1 MAKKTISSNSPPII
15 WSTVDQ
21 AFNDINDNFNE
32 IYAAI
37 GGTGVEFTDLG
48 TDLIPRYTEQYDLGS
63 AAKRWKDLY
72 LSGSSLYLGN
82 AVITASG
89 TALNLPAGSTIGG
102 SVLDNEYFREIA
114 VSGQSNIVADAG
126 GNDVLTIA
134 SGNAGITLTTD
145 AATDTLTITNSGVVD
160 ITAGNAGISILG
172 TTTKSI
178 TNAGVIDVS
187 AGAGITI
194 TGTKTNYSIAVS
206 GVISVVTDPGSG
218 ITLDTSVA
226 NTVRVTNSAP
236 NIVQNT
242 FRYVTVSGDPTI
254 IDSGTGSAT
263 LVFGTGSGISLTPN
277 STAKSVTIN
286 NTGVTSLA
294 GNTGISVSNS
304 TGSVNLTNTGVTSL
318 TAGDGMSVSAATG
331 GVTITNTRYGF
342 QNISVAGQ
350 GAVQAD
356 NVTDTLVLVAGNNVT
371 LTTNPTNDSITINA
385 IVPEEN
391 LGLSFAVV
399 DTGSTIVDIPAGQT
413 LTFIAGTNVTLDA
426 NPVAGSIT
434 INSIGSGGGGVGGGG
449 DFELYVAAD
458 DSTLRPIFTGEVIEF
473 LGTDG
478 ITTTSDNEGR
488 ITIKGSTSNIY
499 GSLSIND
506 STGNI
511 VISTSGTILIQGASN
526 SPVTLGG
533 GTSGD
538 IIFSSGTQGIDYG
551 DLDNKP
557 TSLLASR
564 AALAGTTASLAN
576 AATGNLQITG
586 YKGYMLYKI
595 QTSAAAWVRIYT
607 DAASRSADSARA
619 EGTDP
624 TPGSGVIAEVITTGA
639 QTILISPGAIGFNNE
654 SSPTTAIELAVT
666 NKSGGTTTITVTLT
680 AVKLEG

>member
-102 SVLDNEYFREIA
+102 SVLDNEYFREIS

-242 FRYVTVSGDPTI
+242 FRYVSVSGDPTI

-511 VISTSGTILIQGASN
+511 VISTSGTILIQGVSN

-538 IIFSSGTQGIDYG
+538 IVFSSGTQGIDYG

>member
-134 SGNAGITLTTD
+134 SGNAGITLTTN

-413 LTFIAGTNVTLDA
+413 LAFIAGTNVTLDA

>member
-32 IYAAI
+32 IYASI

-48 TDLIPRYTEQYDLGS
+48 TDLIPRFTEQYDLGS

-72 LSGSSLYLGN
+72 LSGSSLYLGD
-82 AVITASG
+82 AVITSTG
-89 TALNLPAGSTIGG
+89 SALNLPAGSTIGG
-102 SVLDNEYFREIA
+102 AVLDNEYFREIA
-114 VSGQSNIVADAG
+114 IAGQTNIVADVG
-126 GNDVLTIA
+126 GNDILTIA
-134 SGNAGITLTTD
+134 AGNTGITLTTN
-145 AATDTLTITNSGVVD
+145 AATNTLTISNSGVTQLTQGLG
-160 ITAGNAGISILG
+160 ITVSGSTG
-172 TTTKSI
+172 SI
-178 TNAGVIDVS
+178 TITNNGVRS
-187 AGAGITI
+187 LTQGAGITLSGTANDI
-194 TGTKTNYSIAVS
+194 TVTNN

-218 ITLDTSVA
+218 ITLDTSVP
-226 NTVRVTNSAP
+226 NVVRVTNSAP

-242 FRYVTVSGDPTI
+242 FRYVQVSGDPTV
-254 IDSGTGSAT
+254 IDSGTGAAT
-263 LVFGTGSGISLTPN
+263 LTFATGSGISLTPN
-277 STAKSVTIN
+277 AVTRSVTVN

-294 GNTGISVSNS
+294 GSTGISVNS
-304 TGSVNLTNTGVTSL
+304 ATGSVNITNTGVTSL

-331 GVTITNTRYGF
+331 GITITNTRYGF

-356 NVTDTLVLVAGNNVT
+356 NVTDTLVLVAGENVT
-371 LTTNPTNDSITINA
+371 ITTNPSNDSITINA
-385 IVPEEN
+385 TVPET
-391 LGLSFAVV
+391 GITFATI
-399 DTGSTIVDIPAGQT
+399 DTGSTVVDIPAGQT
-413 LTFIAGTNVTLDA
+413 LTFIAGTNITLDTDA
-426 NPVAGSIT
+426 AAGSIT
-434 INSIGSGGGGVGGGG
+434 INSIGGGGGGGGGGG
-449 DFELYVAAD
+449 DFELFVAAD

-473 LGTDG
+473 LGSDG

-488 ITIKGSTSNIY
+488 ITIKGSTSNAY
-499 GSLSIND
+499 GSLSID
-506 STGNI
+506 DGTGDITITSTGD
-511 VISTSGTILIQGASN
+511 ILIQGN
-526 SPVTLGG
+526 SSSTITLGG
-533 GTSGD
+533 GTGGD
-538 IIFSSGTQGIDYG
+538 IIFSSPTQGIDYG

-557 TSLLASR
+557 TSLLGSR
-564 AALAGTTASLAN
+564 AALSGTTASLAN

-607 DAASRSADSARA
+607 DAASRSADSSRA

-666 NKSGGTTTITVTLT
+666 NKSGSTGTITVTLT
-680 AVKLEG
+680 AVKLED

>member
-385 IVPEEN
+385 MVPEEN

-488 ITIKGSTSNIY
+488 ITIKGSTSNAY
-499 GSLSIND
+499 GSLSID
-506 STGNI
+506 DGTGDITIASTGD
-511 VISTSGTILIQGASN
+511 ILIQGSAS
-526 SPVTLGG
+526 STVTLGG

-538 IIFSSGTQGIDYG
+538 VIFSSPTQGIDYG

>member
-242 FRYVTVSGDPTI
+242 FRYVSVSGDPTI

-511 VISTSGTILIQGASN
+511 VISTSGTILIQGVSN

>member
-63 AAKRWKDLY
+63 TVKRWKDLY

-126 GNDVLTIA
+126 GNDVLTIT
-134 SGNAGITLTTD
+134 SGNAGITLTTN
-145 AATDTLTITNSGVVD
+145 ATTDTLTITNSGVVD

-473 LGTDG
+473 LGTAG

-607 DAASRSADSARA
+607 DAASRSADSARS

>member
-114 VSGQSNIVADAG
+114 ISGQSNIVADAG

-134 SGNAGITLTTD
+134 SGNAGITLTTN

-434 INSIGSGGGGVGGGG
+434 INSIGGGSGGVGGGG

>member
-434 INSIGSGGGGVGGGG
+434 INSIGGGGGGVGGGG

-488 ITIKGSTSNIY
+488 ITIKGSTSNAY
-499 GSLSIND
+499 GSLSID
-506 STGNI
+506 DGTGDITIASTGD
-511 VISTSGTILIQGASN
+511 ILIQGSAS
-526 SPVTLGG
+526 STVTLGG

-538 IIFSSGTQGIDYG
+538 VIFSSPTQGIDYG

>member
-145 AATDTLTITNSGVVD
+145 AATDTLTITNSGVVN

-434 INSIGSGGGGVGGGG
+434 INSIGGGSGGVGGGG

-488 ITIKGSTSNIY
+488 ITIKGSTSNAY

-506 STGNI
+506 STGDI
-511 VISTSGTILIQGASN
+511 TIASTGDILIQGSAS
-526 SPVTLGG
+526 STVTLGG

-538 IIFSSGTQGIDYG
+538 VIFSSPTQGIDYG

>member
-145 AATDTLTITNSGVVD
+145 AATDTLTITNSGVVN

-434 INSIGSGGGGVGGGG
+434 INSIGGGSGGVGGGG

-458 DSTLRPIFTGEVIEF
+458 DSTL
-473 LGTDG
+473 
-478 ITTTSDNEGR
+478 
-488 ITIKGSTSNIY
+488 
-499 GSLSIND
+499 
-506 STGNI
+506 
-511 VISTSGTILIQGASN
+511 
-526 SPVTLGG
+526 
-533 GTSGD
+533 
-538 IIFSSGTQGIDYG
+538 
-551 DLDNKP
+551 
-557 TSLLASR
+557 
-564 AALAGTTASLAN
+564 
-576 AATGNLQITG
+576 
-586 YKGYMLYKI
+586 
-595 QTSAAAWVRIYT
+595 
-607 DAASRSADSARA
+607 
-619 EGTDP
+619 
-624 TPGSGVIAEVITTGA
+624 
-639 QTILISPGAIGFNNE
+639 
-654 SSPTTAIELAVT
+654 
-666 NKSGGTTTITVTLT
+666 
-680 AVKLEG
+680 

>member
-134 SGNAGITLTTD
+134 SGNAGITLTTN

-434 INSIGSGGGGVGGGG
+434 INSIGGGSGGVGGGG

>member
-145 AATDTLTITNSGVVD
+145 AATDTLTITNSGVVN

-511 VISTSGTILIQGASN
+511 VISTSGTILIQGVSN

>member
-145 AATDTLTITNSGVVD
+145 AATDTLTITNSGVVN

-434 INSIGSGGGGVGGGG
+434 INSIGGGSGGVGGGG

-526 SPVTLGG
+526 STVTLGG

>member
-63 AAKRWKDLY
+63 TVKRWKDLY

-134 SGNAGITLTTD
+134 SGNAGITLTTN
-145 AATDTLTITNSGVVD
+145 ATTDTLTITNSGVVD

-434 INSIGSGGGGVGGGG
+434 INSIGGGGGGVGGGG

-473 LGTDG
+473 LGTAG

-607 DAASRSADSARA
+607 DAASRSADSARS

>member
-134 SGNAGITLTTD
+134 SGNAGITLTTN

>member
-145 AATDTLTITNSGVVD
+145 AATDTLTITNSGVVN

-434 INSIGSGGGGVGGGG
+434 INSIGGGSGGVGGGG

>member
-21 AFNDINDNFNE
+21 AFNE

-134 SGNAGITLTTD
+134 SGNAGITLTTN

-511 VISTSGTILIQGASN
+511 VISTSGTILIQGVSN

>member
-32 IYAAI
+32 IYASI

-63 AAKRWKDLY
+63 ASKRWKDLY

-82 AVITASG
+82 AVITSTG
-89 TALNLPAGSTIGG
+89 SALNLPAGSTIGG
-102 SVLDNEYFREIA
+102 AVLDNEYFREIA
-114 VSGQSNIVADAG
+114 IAGQSNIVADAG

-134 SGNAGITLTTD
+134 AGNAGITLITD
-145 AATDTLTITNSGVVD
+145 AVTDTLTITNSGVIQLTQGPG
-160 ITAGNAGISILG
+160 ITVSASTG
-172 TTTKSI
+172 SI
-178 TNAGVIDVS
+178 TVTNNGVRS
-187 AGAGITI
+187 LTQGAGITLSGTANDI
-194 TGTKTNYSIAVS
+194 TVANN

-218 ITLDTSVA
+218 ITLDTSVP
-226 NTVRVTNSAP
+226 NVVRVTNSAP

-242 FRYVTVSGDPTI
+242 FRYVQVSGDPTV
-254 IDSGTGSAT
+254 IDSGTGAAT
-263 LVFGTGSGISLTPN
+263 LTFATGSGISLTPN
-277 STAKSVTIN
+277 AVSRSVTIN

-294 GNTGISVSNS
+294 GSTGISVSSS
-304 TGSVNLTNTGVTSL
+304 TGSVNITNTGVTSL

-331 GVTITNTRYGF
+331 GITITNTRYGF

-356 NVTDTLVLVAGNNVT
+356 NVTDTLVLVAGDNVT
-371 LTTNPTNDSITINA
+371 ITTNPSNDSITINA
-385 IVPEEN
+385 TVPET
-391 LGLSFAVV
+391 GISFATI
-399 DTGSTIVDIPAGQT
+399 DTGSTVVDIPAGQT
-413 LTFIAGTNVTLDA
+413 LTFIAGTNITLDTDA
-426 NPVAGSIT
+426 AAGSIT
-434 INSIGSGGGGVGGGG
+434 INSIGGGGGGGGGGG
-449 DFELYVAAD
+449 DFELFVAAD

-473 LGTDG
+473 LGSDG

-488 ITIKGSTSNIY
+488 ITIKGSTSNAY
-499 GSLSIND
+499 GSLSID
-506 STGNI
+506 DGTGDITITSTGD
-511 VISTSGTILIQGASN
+511 ILIQGSAS
-526 SPVTLGG
+526 STVTLGG

-538 IIFSSGTQGIDYG
+538 VIFSSPTQGIDYG

-557 TSLLASR
+557 TSLLGSR

-607 DAASRSADSARA
+607 DAASRSADSSRA

-666 NKSGGTTTITVTLT
+666 NKSGSTAAITVTLT
-680 AVKLEG
+680 AVKLED

>member
-126 GNDVLTIA
+126 GNDVLTIT
-134 SGNAGITLTTD
+134 SGNAGITLTTN
-145 AATDTLTITNSGVVD
+145 ATTDTLTITNSGVVD

-434 INSIGSGGGGVGGGG
+434 INSIGGGGVGVGGGG

-473 LGTDG
+473 LGTAG

-607 DAASRSADSARA
+607 DAASRSADSGRS

>member
-434 INSIGSGGGGVGGGG
+434 INSIGGGGGGVGGGG

-499 GSLSIND
+499 GSLSID
-506 STGNI
+506 DGTGDITIASTGD
-511 VISTSGTILIQGASN
+511 ILIQGSAS
-526 SPVTLGG
+526 STVTLGG

-538 IIFSSGTQGIDYG
+538 VIFSSPTQGIDYG

-639 QTILISPGAIGFNNE
+639 QTIVISPGAIGFNNE

>member
-82 AVITASG
+82 AVITSTG
-89 TALNLPAGSTIGG
+89 SALNLPAGSTIGG
-102 SVLDNEYFREIA
+102 AVLDNEYFREIA

-126 GNDVLTIA
+126 GNDVLTIS
-134 SGNAGITLTTD
+134 SGNAGITLTTN
-145 AATDTLTITNSGVVD
+145 AVTDTLTISNSGVIQLLQGPGITVSSSTGNITVTNNGVRSLTQGVGITLSGTAND
-160 ITAGNAGISILG
+160 ITVAN
-172 TTTKSI
+172 
-178 TNAGVIDVS
+178 N
-187 AGAGITI
+187 
-194 TGTKTNYSIAVS
+194 

-218 ITLDTSVA
+218 ITLDTSVP
-226 NTVRVTNSAP
+226 NVVRVTNSAP

-242 FRYVTVSGDPTI
+242 FRYVQVSGDPTV

-263 LVFGTGSGISLTPN
+263 LTLATGTGLSLTPN
-277 STAKSVTIN
+277 STAKSVTIT
-286 NTGVTSLA
+286 NTGVTALA
-294 GNTGISVSNS
+294 GSTGISVSS
-304 TGSVNLTNTGVTSL
+304 ATGSVNITNTGVTSL
-318 TAGDGMSVSAATG
+318 TAGDGMSISAATG

-399 DTGSTIVDIPAGQT
+399 DAGSTIVDIPAGQT
-413 LTFIAGTNVTLDA
+413 LTFIAGTNITLDA
-426 NPVAGSIT
+426 NPAAGSIT
-434 INSIGSGGGGVGGGG
+434 INSIGGGGGGGGGGG
-449 DFELYVAAD
+449 DFELFVAAD

-488 ITIKGSTSNIY
+488 ITIKGSTSNAY
-499 GSLSIND
+499 GSLSIDD
-506 STGNI
+506 STGDI
-511 VISTSGTILIQGASN
+511 TIASTGDILIQGAAS
-526 SPVTLGG
+526 STVTLGG
-533 GTSGD
+533 GTGGD
-538 IIFSSGTQGIDYG
+538 VIFSSPTQGIDYG

-557 TSLLASR
+557 TSLLGSR

-607 DAASRSADSARA
+607 DAASRSADSSRA

-639 QTILISPGAIGFNNE
+639 QTILISPGTIGFNNE

-666 NKSGGTTTITVTLT
+666 NKSGSTTAITVTLT
-680 AVKLEG
+680 AVKLED

>member
-511 VISTSGTILIQGASN
+511 VISTSGTILIQGVSN

>member
-145 AATDTLTITNSGVVD
+145 AATDTLTITNSGVVN

-434 INSIGSGGGGVGGGG
+434 INSIGGGSGGVGGGG

-526 SPVTLGG
+526 STVTLGG

-624 TPGSGVIAEVITTGA
+624 TPGSGVIAEVITTSA